1 MRLYNKKILKRSQ
14 YGSEF
19 GCCDHMDVDVL
30 LLQFCRSHTLRTWAL
45 VGSIQTLD
53 HSCTQLK
60 EISMQFA
67 ALVRTLVSDAS
78 TGASIRSSRVSSV
91 HESTFSAAPTTTNSN
106 NTGN

>member
-1 MRLYNKKILKRSQ
+1 
-14 YGSEF
+14 
-19 GCCDHMDVDVL
+19 MDVDVL

-53 HSCTQLK
+53 HSCNQLK

-67 ALVRTLVSDAS
+67 ALVRTLVSDANL
-78 TGASIRSSRVSSV
+78 GASVRSSRVSSV
-91 HESTFSAAPTTTNSN
+91 HESSFSVPTNTNTT

>member
-1 MRLYNKKILKRSQ
+1 MIHLILLRHKTFRSQ

-53 HSCTQLK
+53 HSCAQLK
-60 EISMQFA
+60 EISMQFS

-78 TGASIRSSRVSSV
+78 ASVRSSRVSSV
-91 HESTFSAAPTTTNSN
+91 HESTFSAPTTTT
-106 NTGN
+106 NT